1 MSSQQHPNRRQFLRY
16 FIGSSAAIV
25 ALDWIL
31 PDRVSASTDDLERL
45 CTRYPY
51 NSRCEN
57 YLSGVAALDEN
68 NNPYIASAVLATAS
82 TGERLPAKGLD
93 KLAYLVIE
101 DGPAI
106 ATYAI
111 SAVCTH
117 LGCTVDWDAGAQ
129 MFVCPCHGSRYD
141 PAGHVTK
148 GPARRNL
155 ELVTVL
161 VKDDQVRLADQVP
174 ARVV

>member
-1 MSSQQHPNRRQFLRY
+1 MSSQQHPNRRRFLRY
-16 FIGSSAAIV
+16 FIGASAATV

-31 PDRVSASTDDLERL
+31 PDHVSASTSDLEWL

-57 YLSGVAALDEN
+57 YPSGVAALDQN
-68 NNPYIASAVLATAS
+68 DQPYTASAVLATAS
-82 TGERLPAKGLD
+82 VGDRIPAEGLD
-93 KLAYLVIE
+93 RLAYLVVE

-106 ATYAI
+106 STYAI

-117 LGCTVDWDAGAQ
+117 RGCAVDWDAAAQ

-141 PAGHVTK
+141 EAGRVAE
-148 GPARRNL
+148 GPARRDL
-155 ELVTVL
+155 ALIAVV
-161 VKDDQVRLADQVP
+161 VKEDQVRLVDRTSVTP
-174 ARVV
+174 